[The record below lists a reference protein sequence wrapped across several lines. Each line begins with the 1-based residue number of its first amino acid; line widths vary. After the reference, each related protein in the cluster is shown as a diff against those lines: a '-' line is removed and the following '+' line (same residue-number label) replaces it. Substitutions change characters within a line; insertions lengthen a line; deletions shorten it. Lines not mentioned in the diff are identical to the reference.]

1 MSNDITICED
11 IITVVFNYCDVKSIY
26 KLRCINRKYNNL
38 YNNFYES
45 YKKKYK
51 IDELFDNLHGR
62 TKKIN
67 FAILKKDIILSR
79 IDWNKISKYKMDIN
93 FIDIFQNMINWGIYI
108 MWNDTNL
115 NILEKYHNKINWDI
129 VTIYNKS
136 ILSMDNNI
144 EKINVE
150 LLFLNKGYISN
161 NKKIE

>member
-11 IITVVFNYCDVKSIY
+11 IITVIFNYCNVKSIY
-26 KLRCINRKYNNL
+26 KLRCINMKYNNL
-38 YNNFYES
+38 YNNFYEF
-45 YKKKYK
+45 YKKKHK
-51 IDELFDNLHGR
+51 IDEIFDNLYGK

-67 FAILKKDIILSR
+67 FAILKKDIIMSK

-108 MWNDTNL
+108 MWNNTNV
-115 NILEKYHNKINWDI
+115 NILEKYQKKINWDI
-129 VTIYNKS
+129 VTIYNQS
-136 ILSMDNNI
+136 ILLMDNNI
-144 EKINVE
+144 DKINVE